1 MLLDRY
7 CTLVHGLFLQ
17 VKSVVLT
24 PPLECVSMTIAA
36 SSTEPSHLVG
46 PFPPSFTND
55 LRILGLLQ
63 NAACGLLAEVLPS
76 LVDPASLPS
85 TLQGTAARES
95 LQRAATAS
103 LIEVQNAIQPFQQVN
118 VAQVG
123 AKVVTKALNRL
134 HSSSTKQLVMTAGAT
149 PIIQTLLTVPSL
161 PDESSYTAVSRLLP
175 LLMPPTTM
183 CMVRVFDHNDIVA
196 KMSALAAFYDPAV
209 KEVLEHIVT
218 TDVPDMEGARII
230 LGEIQKDEMPSV
242 AIRRQIDALRQYVST
257 TEHPRAISNE
267 DFTLPET
274 LTSPTSKEL
283 LQNGIKVLQSLSTD
297 SLPVQSVPVRW
308 LLLLDVL
315 TESALQCVDLS
326 TVERIASSLC
336 RMPSTEVRLA
346 LVRLTELGHVMYF
359 PQAEKLSSTV
369 IIDRSAVGTAL
380 VRLSQLKKEVA

>member
-1 MLLDRY
+1 
-7 CTLVHGLFLQ
+7 
-17 VKSVVLT
+17 
-24 PPLECVSMTIAA
+24 MTIAA

-46 PFPPSFTND
+46 LFPPSFTND

-134 HSSSTKQLVMTAGAT
+134 HSSSTKQLVMPAGAT

-183 CMVRVFDHNDIVA
+183 CMVRVFDRNDIVA

-274 LTSPTSKEL
+274 LISPTSKEL

-315 TESALQCVDLS
+315 TEAALQCVDLS

-336 RMPSTEVRLA
+336 RMLSTEVRLA

-380 VRLSQLKKEVA
+380 VRLSQLKTEVA

>member
-1 MLLDRY
+1 M
-7 CTLVHGLFLQ
+7 
-17 VKSVVLT
+17 
-24 PPLECVSMTIAA
+24 
-36 SSTEPSHLVG
+36 
-46 PFPPSFTND
+46 
-55 LRILGLLQ
+55 
-63 NAACGLLAEVLPS
+63 
-76 LVDPASLPS
+76 
-85 TLQGTAARES
+85 
-95 LQRAATAS
+95 
-103 LIEVQNAIQPFQQVN
+103 
-118 VAQVG
+118 AQVG

-134 HSSSTKQLVMTAGAT
+134 HGSSTKQLVMTAGAT

-183 CMVRVFDHNDIVA
+183 CMVRVFDRNDIVA
-196 KMSALAAFYDPAV
+196 KMSAVAAFYDPAV

-315 TESALQCVDLS
+315 TEAALQCVDLS

-336 RMPSTEVRLA
+336 RMSSTEVRLA

-359 PQAEKLSSTV
+359 PQSEKLSSTV

-380 VRLSQLKKEVA
+380 VRLSQLKTEVA